1 MTSAAESTIS
11 NMIPVYNEKSDIQRL
26 VKPLPTKPLPSLS
39 PNNLVAIDDSSRIH
53 ISKLLLIWLSDLQI
67 PIKPWSDVLFAIAL
81 SLCEKAT
88 NSTQAEKNRTV
99 WLQTFTNNLPMDS
112 KFLLNVAHGKQVPT
126 DELSIEFPI
135 GGTIRIYGLDD
146 DSIASKFVDL
156 IQALVYLTH
165 SLYLESYVMRDSH
178 VKLIVTS
185 PLFNDSQRRP
195 DSVAE
200 KAKPDSDNDRNRSH
214 HTITKRT
221 NGLFNWFKKLAPH
234 HHVTDKIPSTP
245 PPSVISEKAVKR
257 RSNPISAVGEG
268 IKRGLSLNNIAKR
281 YQAPPPMPSQHDF
294 EIIKENDPHR
304 FFKFKQKIEHAY
316 ISTSPQC
323 HFPFPVLLNRLEI
336 EEDELRSEQ
345 RKIMMSNIET
355 ECQTPNST
363 RPIQRRRRSSV
374 VSSFASLKRNSILST
389 DIQLPQSLTAYSSI
403 RTPGLLA
410 DSKIGLEHLNL
421 DTSSLKSFKYH
432 QSITLSFTVHPIG
445 CPDRPCLGPIMSK
458 IDYFRYHTPQSATAN
473 IFPNIDQT
481 LGHTI
486 RHWCTISQLSCQIHI
501 DEQTQF
507 IPGSLVETPLPA
519 QSRPDLLA
527 NGISK
532 SSQSSLQTI
541 SSLMTPYTA
550 KSIRQCSKFHGCN
563 QLLLNHVY
571 SFAHGIGKLN
581 VYTNTDLTCI
591 AADKDRITSWIS
603 CNICDQSTP
612 HLVLDERTDKF
623 SFAKYLELIFYSS
636 KLAAPEPFCEH
647 TTEKIDRNN
656 ITRNFL
662 YNGIT
667 VKFIYEDAK
676 FYELRVPRI
685 QMANDEPAAL
695 SFSEFTTPR
704 LGLDVLK
711 EWKNKSAS
719 QDVDSFFES
728 VRTHLD
734 MLNHYTKAEGR
745 RKIRQFQNADHA
757 AAKQTQAELKSL
769 DAEIRALSKRLDTD
783 HQNLLYILADTSMNE
798 LNDFRRHFAIQS
810 ESIIQYLSEWQ
821 HTKCEEVTDEIG
833 WDSPD
838 YISSKTVHSF
848 PGSSVLVR
856 EDEPSS
862 IIAYTLSSNDYIQE
876 ILLDVGTEYSEKNSI
891 NNNGNKN
898 PSMPSLS
905 STGSTSNTEATVNEP
920 VLTVPPST
928 DKRLSTPPPSSNILD
943 NYYSSIER
951 KYISPST
958 GAGTE
963 TASFRSMM
971 IEVVKSSV
979 VEAQVS
985 NVKRLEDI
993 KAKLSPWAKRQEELE
1008 TEGDLKRQQLTERTL
1023 KPLLAI
1029 QQQQQQETKE
1039 VKLAS
1044 YFYEGDANKDT
1055 TVKKK
1060 VSPHI
1065 KHKFV
1070 HEGVEF
1076 TCVVYYAKEFE
1087 MLRKQCD
1094 INQLF
1099 IQSLSRCQSWTASG
1113 GKSKSHFYKTQD
1125 DRLVIKEMM
1134 NAWNVVEK
1142 DAFLKFAPKY
1152 FEHMKRSANEPSV
1165 LAKIFGFFTI
1175 RMNNTLD
1182 KKAPV
1187 INLDVLVMEHL
1198 FYNQN
1203 IIRRFDFKG
1212 IQDRHVDEFRKQQ
1225 KDTTLWDGDWINEYR
1240 TQLPVH
1246 EQSKAILELAIA
1258 NDTEFLSKCNIMDY
1272 SLLVGVDNDKREMTV
1287 GIVDFIGAYTWY
1299 KKMESRG
1306 KSTLSPRREITVV
1319 PPDQYKLR
1327 FCREVCDYFIP
1338 VPGKFDL
1345 VAPSNTL
1352 PSFLI

>member
-1 MTSAAESTIS
+1 MLLMVNKCLQVNGCTTR
-11 NMIPVYNEKSDIQRL
+11 NCKL
-26 VKPLPTKPLPSLS
+26 PLTCF
-39 PNNLVAIDDSSRIH
+39 VC
-53 ISKLLLIWLSDLQI
+53 KLCCI
-67 PIKPWSDVLFAIAL
+67 
-81 SLCEKAT
+81 
-88 NSTQAEKNRTV
+88 
-99 WLQTFTNNLPMDS
+99 
-112 KFLLNVAHGKQVPT
+112 

-146 DSIASKFVDL
+146 DLIASKFVDL

-178 VKLIVTS
+178 VKLTVTS
-185 PLFNDSQRRP
+185 PLFNDSQRHP

-234 HHVTDKIPSTP
+234 HHATDKIPSTP

-374 VSSFASLKRNSILST
+374 VSSFASLKRNSIIST

-458 IDYFRYHTPQSATAN
+458 IDYFRYHAPQSATVN

-685 QMANDEPAAL
+685 QMANDEPAPL

-838 YISSKTVHSF
+838 YIRF
-848 PGSSVLVR
+848 
-856 EDEPSS
+856 
-862 IIAYTLSSNDYIQE
+862 
-876 ILLDVGTEYSEKNSI
+876 
-891 NNNGNKN
+891 
-898 PSMPSLS
+898 
-905 STGSTSNTEATVNEP
+905 
-920 VLTVPPST
+920 
-928 DKRLSTPPPSSNILD
+928 
-943 NYYSSIER
+943 
-951 KYISPST
+951 
-958 GAGTE
+958 
-963 TASFRSMM
+963 
-971 IEVVKSSV
+971 
-979 VEAQVS
+979 
-985 NVKRLEDI
+985 
-993 KAKLSPWAKRQEELE
+993 
-1008 TEGDLKRQQLTERTL
+1008 
-1023 KPLLAI
+1023 
-1029 QQQQQQETKE
+1029 
-1039 VKLAS
+1039 
-1044 YFYEGDANKDT
+1044 
-1055 TVKKK
+1055 
-1060 VSPHI
+1060 
-1065 KHKFV
+1065 
-1070 HEGVEF
+1070 
-1076 TCVVYYAKEFE
+1076 VVY
-1087 MLRKQCD
+1087 C
-1094 INQLF
+1094 
-1099 IQSLSRCQSWTASG
+1099 
-1113 GKSKSHFYKTQD
+1113 
-1125 DRLVIKEMM
+1125 
-1134 NAWNVVEK
+1134 
-1142 DAFLKFAPKY
+1142 
-1152 FEHMKRSANEPSV
+1152 
-1165 LAKIFGFFTI
+1165 
-1175 RMNNTLD
+1175 
-1182 KKAPV
+1182 
-1187 INLDVLVMEHL
+1187 
-1198 FYNQN
+1198 
-1203 IIRRFDFKG
+1203 
-1212 IQDRHVDEFRKQQ
+1212 
-1225 KDTTLWDGDWINEYR
+1225 
-1240 TQLPVH
+1240 
-1246 EQSKAILELAIA
+1246 
-1258 NDTEFLSKCNIMDY
+1258 
-1272 SLLVGVDNDKREMTV
+1272 
-1287 GIVDFIGAYTWY
+1287 
-1299 KKMESRG
+1299 
-1306 KSTLSPRREITVV
+1306 
-1319 PPDQYKLR
+1319 
-1327 FCREVCDYFIP
+1327 
-1338 VPGKFDL
+1338 
-1345 VAPSNTL
+1345 
-1352 PSFLI
+1352 